1 MRRSGMGLA
10 RRTRAFLLA
19 LPALLTASTALS
31 LTLLARWLGDDLA
44 ASYGS
49 SFRDMSVQN
58 H

>member
-31 LTLLARWLGDDLA
+31 LTLLARWLGDDLQHRTA
-44 ASYGS
+44 RR
-49 SFRDMSVQN
+49 FVI
-58 H
+58 